1 MNVHFLHRGKAVFL
15 IQKMRA
21 LLLVN
26 MYCPD
31 LISDA
36 ELLFHFI
43 LNKEVQ
49 WCQPYLLGAQCS
61 MVVLS
66 NKNIQIKMAL
76 KIRTEARGSN
86 IKLLI
91 VTY

>member
-1 MNVHFLHRGKAVFL
+1 
-15 IQKMRA
+15 MRA
-21 LLLVN
+21 LLPVN

-36 ELLFHFI
+36 ELPFHFI

-49 WCQPYLLGAQCS
+49 RCQCYLLGAQSS
-61 MVVLS
+61 MAVLP
-66 NKNIQIKMAL
+66 NKNIQIKKAL
-76 KIRTEARGSN
+76 KIRTEAEGSN